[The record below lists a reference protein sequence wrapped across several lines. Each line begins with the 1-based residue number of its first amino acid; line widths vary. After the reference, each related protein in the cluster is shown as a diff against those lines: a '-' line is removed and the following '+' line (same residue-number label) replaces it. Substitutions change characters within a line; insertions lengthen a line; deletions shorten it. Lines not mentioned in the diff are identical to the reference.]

1 MAKRKN
7 WKIYM
12 YKGQV
17 DFGMWHSNRKLEELG
32 GGHHWWENLDD
43 AKKQKLFNEGWVEK
57 DPDYAFYGNL
67 RFEYM
72 NASSAS
78 GRQFVF
84 TDIDTGL
91 SYQMLPDS
99 FTRAIKQAVKG
110 VVTGQF
116 GFEKVGSSIGI
127 YLI

>member
-17 DFGMWHSNRKLEELG
+17 DFGMWHSWNKLQELG
-32 GGHHWWENLDD
+32 EKQHSWNYMDD
-43 AKKQKLFNEGWVEK
+43 TKKQELFKKGWVEK
-57 DPDYAFYGNL
+57 DSDYTFYGNL

-84 TDIDTGL
+84 TDIDTDL

-99 FTRAIKQAVKG
+99 FTSAIKQAVKG

-116 GFEKVGSSIGI
+116 GFEKVGSSMGV

>member
-17 DFGMWHSNRKLEELG
+17 DFGMWHSNEKLRELG
-32 GGHHWWENLDD
+32 ERHHWWENLD
-43 AKKQKLFNEGWVEK
+43 AAEKQKLFNEGWEEK
-57 DPDYAFYGNL
+57 DTDYAFYGNL

-84 TDIDTGL
+84 TDVDTGL

-99 FTRAIKQAVKG
+99 FTWAIKQAVKG
-110 VVTGQF
+110 VVAGQF
-116 GFEKVGSSIGI
+116 GFEKVGSSIGV